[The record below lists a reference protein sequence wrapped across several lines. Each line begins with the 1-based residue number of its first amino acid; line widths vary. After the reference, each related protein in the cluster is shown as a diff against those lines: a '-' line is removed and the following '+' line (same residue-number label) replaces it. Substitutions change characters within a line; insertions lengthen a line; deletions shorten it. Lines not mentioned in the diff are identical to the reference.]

1 MNACMSNNDLQ
12 ILKSAKDS
20 HRKVELHSEFVCV
33 NNSIFII
40 YAQCGLS
47 QFFLT
52 KV

>member
-1 MNACMSNNDLQ
+1 MNTCMSNNDLQ

-47 QFFLT
+47 QFF
-52 KV
+52 